1 MFALIKLALKNIRHQ
16 RTRTLLAIA
25 GISIGIATIV
35 SLGVL
40 AAGWEASVDAL
51 LRPPGVVDLTIFEA
65 GVANWILGRIT
76 TEQFEKIQVIEGV
89 QKATGQFATI
99 TRTDKNPSFVALGMR
114 SEDLKMA
121 GIEITEG
128 RSFVDGKNEVILGR
142 IAARTHNKGLGDE
155 ITIGDVLYT
164 IVGIY
169 RSNPMQEGGAV
180 ISLEVLWADRPGA
193 QEFTM
198 ILVEVSDDVK
208 DIDGFAKKIEETF
221 DGELGVL
228 SPADPIE
235 EVDPGVGDFGLM
247 RDIISL
253 LAVVMGG
260 IGVMN
265 TIMMSVFERTREIG
279 VLRAVGWSRKR
290 VFVMITSESFIIG
303 ISATVVGTLLG
314 LLAIAVIMTFPRV
327 EESMQAVYPI
337 SVFVM
342 AAVVGS
348 LVSIIGGLY
357 PALRAT
363 KFAPT
368 EALRYE

>member
-1 MFALIKLALKNIRHQ
+1 MVALA
-16 RTRTLLAIA
+16 
-25 GISIGIATIV
+25 
-35 SLGVL
+35 
-40 AAGWEASVDAL
+40 
-51 LRPPGVVDLTIFEA
+51 RPLGVVDLTIFEA
-65 GVANWILGRIT
+65 GAADMMLSRIT
-76 TEQFEKIQVIEGV
+76 TEQFEKIRAIEGV
-89 QKATGQFATI
+89 QKATGQLVTI
-99 TRTDKNPSFVALGMR
+99 TRTDINPFFVAFGMR

-128 RSFVDGKNEVILGR
+128 RSFVDGKNEVIMGR
-142 IAARTHNKGLGDE
+142 IAARTHNKELGDE
-155 ITIGDVLYT
+155 ITIGGVLYT

-169 RSNPMQEGGAV
+169 RSNPLQEGGAV
-180 ISLEVLWADRPGA
+180 ISLEVLQADRPGE

-198 ILVEVSDDVK
+198 IFVKVSDDVK

-221 DGELGVL
+221 DGDLVVI
-228 SPADPIE
+228 SPADPIA
-235 EVDPGVGDFGLM
+235 EVDPGTQVIGFI
-247 RDIISL
+247 RDAISA
-253 LAVVMGG
+253 LAVVIGG
-260 IGVMN
+260 IGVTN

-290 VFVMITSESFIIG
+290 VFAMIMSESFVIG

-314 LLAIAVIMTFPRV
+314 LLVVAGIMAFPIAQAY
-327 EESMQAVYPI
+327 MQPVHPI

-348 LVSIIGGLY
+348 LVSVIGGLY